1 MALIYGKEGIIYR
14 CWKHPSPE
22 AILLLVHG
30 FGGHSER
37 WEFLAD
43 FFLKNNISSYAIEL
57 KGFGETAY
65 LKGHIESFDIY
76 YNDLRKLCQIIKE
89 ENPGKKIY
97 LVGESMGALIGFLF
111 AVLEP
116 ENLSGLV
123 LISPLFKNKVKFNL
137 LDYLKLFFFLI
148 FNPKKQ
154 FRIPFDTETFTR
166 DRDYI
171 NKINQ
176 DNREYRYATA
186 KLLFEIFLALSSVK
200 ILKNRLKIPTL
211 FLVAGQDKLVDTHTT
226 KKLFESLKLE
236 NKKIL
241 EYPEMFHALSI
252 EIGRTKVFEDI
263 LEWMR

>member
-1 MALIYGKEGIIYR
+1 MALIYEKEGIIYR
-14 CWKHPSPE
+14 YWKHPLPE

-30 FGGHSER
+30 LGGHSER

-76 YNDLRKLCQIIKE
+76 YNDLHKLCQIIKE

-97 LVGESMGALIGFLF
+97 LAGESIGALICFLF
-111 AVLEP
+111 AILEP
-116 ENLSGLV
+116 ENFSGLI
-123 LISPLFKNKVKFNL
+123 LISPLFKNKLKFNL
-137 LDYLKLFFFLI
+137 LDYLKIFFFLLC
-148 FNPKKQ
+148 NPKKQ
-154 FRIPFDTETFTR
+154 FEISFDAEMFTR
-166 DRDYI
+166 DKDYI

-176 DNREYRYATA
+176 DNREHRLATA
-186 KLLFEIFLALSSVK
+186 KLFFEILLAWANLGF
-200 ILKNRLKIPTL
+200 LKNRLKVPTL
-211 FLVAGQDKLVDTHTT
+211 FLIAGQDKLVDTRMT

-241 EYPEMFHALSI
+241 EYPQMLHALSI
-252 EIGRTKVFEDI
+252 DIGRNRVFEDI
-263 LEWMR
+263 LEWMQ